1 MSTTVW
7 AVTTGSYSDYR
18 VKVLF
23 PTQKLA
29 EQHAND
35 LRNDRSGWDRDA
47 SVESFKLLDREPK
60 RIRVFYR
67 WARINTGG
75 DVIDDRNE
83 DSLDWEYGDLWG
95 VPKPIMSARTYQA
108 PAYKQDTLVEVRGS
122 SKARVEKAYHDRI
135 AQARAKILGV
145 AS

>member
-1 MSTTVW
+1 MSTIVW

-23 PTQKLA
+23 STKKLA
-29 EQHAND
+29 EQHAEV
-35 LRNDRSGWDRDA
+35 LRGDPAGWDGDA
-47 SVESFKLLDREPK
+47 SVESFALLDRPPE

-67 WARINTGG
+67 WARIDTDG
-75 DVIDDRNE
+75 DVIAERAS
-83 DSLDWEYGDLWG
+83 DSLDWEYGDVWG
-95 VPKPIMSARTYQA
+95 VPKPIMLARTYHA
-108 PAYKQDTLVEVRGS
+108 PAYGKDTLVEVRGS
-122 SKARVEKAYHDRI
+122 SKARVEKAYRDRI